1 MSMFYSWEIFHFGIV
16 FGPEAKPV
24 ELNDKSI
31 VIKFIPASIK
41 PSKQEYKGDLDE
53 CYREAVFSSH
63 THNSPVLPALSSLSV
78 PVRSSS
84 DLWLTASDDRAFVSL
99 TPETVSRIITPR
111 FRAANQNAAQKHG
124 LQGRAG
130 IRGEERRKSN
140 KTFHLEPVV

>member
-1 MSMFYSWEIFHFGIV
+1 MLICQCFIFI

-84 DLWLTASDDRAFVSL
+84 DL
-99 TPETVSRIITPR
+99 
-111 FRAANQNAAQKHG
+111 
-124 LQGRAG
+124 
-130 IRGEERRKSN
+130 
-140 KTFHLEPVV
+140 

>member
-84 DLWLTASDDRAFVSL
+84 DLWLTTSDDRAFVSL
-99 TPETVSRIITPR
+99 TSDPWDSLTHHHTPFQSGQSER
-111 FRAANQNAAQKHG
+111 GSEAWP
-124 LQGRAG
+124 AG
-130 IRGEERRKSN
+130 SHRDPRWREA
-140 KTFHLEPVV
+140 